1 MDRYDVR
8 REIERTFARRNRPEF
23 HKLMKSAD
31 STAVGDVL
39 WDYMEEADSGMVAKR
54 ELETLREKI
63 KELNNKSG
71 QRVRCVKALPNRRA
85 IVQLGPL
92 KEEVMVSP
100 DVKMDQ
106 LKPGTEVL
114 VIGSQE
120 GRLVAAIREPVLYD
134 GRLSKVQRVIDESRA
149 VIEDGGHELI
159 LKLADWVKC
168 KEGDEVRYDL
178 ESHMILEVISTR
190 EKSAFSLSDKPSQSF
205 DDVKGLEEE
214 KKYMYERIIYPSV
227 HKETFQKYGLKPI
240 RGALFHGP
248 PGCGKT
254 FIAGAIFNEM
264 IKLKE
269 KMGANLKEK
278 TDYSGFFVI
287 NGPEVLSKWAGNT
300 ESAIRKIFEEA
311 REAGKKSG
319 FPSII
324 FWDEIESIAGRR
336 KDTATYTPEK
346 TVVPTLLAE
355 LQGLERDQDVI
366 LVAATNRP
374 DLVDPALLR
383 PGRLGDA
390 ILEIPR
396 PEREAAMEILKME
409 FGRQIPDSLA
419 NLVEQGLPEKLV
431 AHVYDNTQPLAYA
444 KTKSGKKTA
453 IMRQELVSG
462 ALFSQ
467 IGEELVRKSCI
478 ADIDKTEAPTSDQF
492 IEMIDQILL
501 TQIGVLDAGVKSG
514 FTLDTSDYVIDV
526 SLNA

>member
-1 MDRYDVR
+1 MDRYEVR
-8 REIERTFARRNRPEF
+8 KKIAKAFARRSKADF
-23 HKLMKSAD
+23 YKLIQMAD
-31 STAVGDVL
+31 SSSVGDVL
-39 WDYMEEADSGMVAKR
+39 WEYMEETDDGSVAKR
-54 ELETLREKI
+54 ELEVLREKI
-63 KELNNKSG
+63 KELGNKSG
-71 QRVRCVKALPNRRA
+71 QRVRCIKALDDRRA
-85 IVQLGPL
+85 LIQLGPL

-100 DVKMDQ
+100 EVDMRQ
-106 LKPGTEVL
+106 LTPGAEVL
-114 VIGSQE
+114 VVGSQE
-120 GRLVAAIREPVLYD
+120 GRLIAAVREPAIYD
-134 GRLSKVQRVIDESRA
+134 GRLTKVQRIIDEGRI
-149 VIEDGGHELI
+149 VIESGGHELI
-159 LKLADWVKC
+159 LKLADWVTC
-168 KEGDEVRYDL
+168 KEGDEIRYDL
-178 ESHMILEVISTR
+178 ESQMVLEVISSR
-190 EKSAFSLSDKPSQSF
+190 EKSAYTLSDKPTQTF
-205 DDVKGLEEE
+205 EHVKGLEEE
-214 KKYMYERIIYPSV
+214 KKYMYERIIYPSI
-227 HKETFQKYGLKPI
+227 HKDTFQKYGLKSI

-269 KMGANLKEK
+269 NEGATLKEK

-311 REAGKKSG
+311 REAGKTTG

-355 LQGLERDQDVI
+355 LQGLEQDQDII
-366 LVAATNRP
+366 LIGATNRP

-396 PEREAAMEILKME
+396 PEKEAAMDILKME

-419 NLVEQGLPEKLV
+419 ELINQGLPERLA
-431 AHVYDNTQPLAYA
+431 AHVYDNTEPLAYA
-444 KTKSGKKTA
+444 RTKSGKQTP

-467 IGEELVRKSCI
+467 IGEELVRNTCI
-478 ADIDKTEAPTSDQF
+478 ADIDQEVAPTVEQS
-492 IEMIDQILL
+492 IEMVDHMLL

-514 FTLDTSDYVIDV
+514 FTLDISDYVIDV
-526 SLNA
+526 SVNA